1 MLLSIIVPVYN
12 VEQYLEQCILSL
24 VHQSYRSIEILL
36 IDDGSSDGSSAI
48 CDEWAKKDQRIH
60 VFHTENH
67 GVSHARNVG
76 LEQARGDYIGFV
88 DSDDWIDPDMYEIMM
103 KKIVAAQAEICG
115 GGYVHEFGSHSTYP
129 LKMEKEQELS
139 RDTVL
144 VSVFGRAQPKLL
156 ECGVWDKVFSRK
168 ILHDLRFREDV
179 THAEDMLFFW
189 QAMKNVKKFIYLPL
203 FKYHYRMRIGS
214 AVNSGISEKTVTAM
228 IVMEEMM
235 ASVAGENTTVKRAIE
250 DMYSERM
257 VSAVRSMMILN
268 PERYK
273 RDIINKQQYVRK
285 NILSILR
292 NSNFAWR
299 IRLGAIY
306 FCLPYSLCVAMR
318 SMIKKGTDHVKYS
331 KE

>member
-12 VEQYLEQCILSL
+12 VEQYLDQCILSL
-24 VHQSYRSIEILL
+24 IHQSYRTIEILL

-48 CDEWAKKDQRIH
+48 CDEWVKKDERIR

-88 DSDDWIDPDMYEIMM
+88 DSDDWIEPDMYEIMM
-103 KKIVAAQAEICG
+103 NKIIAAQAEICA
-115 GGYVHEFGSHSTYP
+115 GGYVHEFGSHLTYP
-129 LKMEKEQELS
+129 LKTEKEQELL

-144 VSVFGRAQPKLL
+144 VRIFGSETPKLL

-168 ILHDLRFREDV
+168 ILHHLRFREDV

-189 QAMKNVKKFIYLPL
+189 QAMKNVKKFVYLPL

-235 ASVAGENTTVKRAIE
+235 ASVVGENATVKRGIE
-250 DMYSERM
+250 DMYSERII
-257 VSAVRSMMILN
+257 SAARSMMILN
-268 PERYK
+268 PVRHK
-273 RDIINKQQYVRK
+273 MTIMNKQQYIRK
-285 NILSILR
+285 NILSILS
-292 NSNFAWR
+292 NSSFAWR

-306 FCLPYSLCVAMR
+306 FCLPYSWCVFLTNL
-318 SMIKKGTDHVKYS
+318 IKKESDASGEK
-331 KE
+331 